1 MSTRPKERPGHW
13 PWQRAPD
20 KREAHHGSPDPGLT
34 PSPPLAASPQVQEG
48 VQNHRLT
55 QEIRASRQMSS
66 RKTKAPLASMDSLGS
81 LLRTPQRE
89 SLDPLASMDT
99 LGSAGSLLRSSA
111 SSHSSLP
118 RKAAVG
124 SWRYDSLTSLAPL
137 PRSRCSSGASLSRNT
152 SVDSMGYMDSLTSLA
167 SLPRSRCSSWTTL
180 SRKAS
185 MDSLPCLHPEQL
197 SCSSS
202 MGSIS
207 RKTYTS
213 SFPEP
218 CHGVMAEVSV
228 STCSE
233 HPVSPAAAKRLVG
246 HPGPDP
252 GQDSLLELP
261 VGTKQVQV
269 PQHEGDRTQSPVRVE
284 TSCSRTPAT
293 DISTNE
299 HVLKCFHAFQAAEAS
314 LRQLRKEHMKAE
326 LARRQRALGASV
338 KAVISNMEQDLEVF
352 QEQAGTKASPC
363 ETGLQELVHQI
374 DIMINS
380 KKMEWERKMKALE
393 AKVDIQDKELASAQ
407 SKLDQKGQEIG
418 LLRQKLED
426 LQKTKYE
433 MAQNYETQLQALKSQ
448 FSKLA
453 HSYEKLQSHQLKQK
467 KAEGRE
473 GCEESL
479 ETPSA
484 VSSLYKQLEELKA
497 KSGEWDKKR
506 TICQN
511 YLLYLDAQQKLLS
524 EKCDL
529 FQKQTQNYR
538 FQISNEKKNQEGV
551 ITCGQPESE
560 NDELIMEKLKT
571 TVNEIAINNNKLEEE
586 NLKLREDIKM
596 YQNHCQ
602 NMEAGLSEMRNELQS
617 RDALWRRIQLE
628 CQQLHTELLKVKE
641 HKDMQEI
648 QIKHQSSCVQ
658 LTEQL
663 ENKNAEL
670 LLLAQS
676 QEHQREELNKIR
688 NHLYHEEQSH
698 RSEQERMKT
707 EISDLTEE
715 LHQKDITIATILE
728 KASLLDRRLKM
739 ELEIKDKLLAKQQ
752 FLDFQYQVIKSENIH
767 LKEMVENQECKSC
780 MIIDFSNKEH
790 GNFSTSVHK
799 FKHENVRLQ
808 NSLVEL
814 QNGTETS
821 TLRLMDT
828 RGETEHNFQTCLKMQ
843 EKVERTFQKK
853 DAWEMEQQQTAVLT
867 ANGYH
872 RNCCPSLYGQGSIT
886 GSKSDS
892 TLSSYTL
899 ERGHETKPDDKSPS
913 PAGYPLGFGGLC
925 PEKATTGSLLSPAYN
940 AEEIQLSPPPELSFL
955 ATTEKFL
962 QQEEKHTREFEE
974 RLNLHIEELQRHSE
988 NTVKN
993 YARSQ
998 QCRHT

>member
-1 MSTRPKERPGHW
+1 I
-13 PWQRAPD
+13 
-20 KREAHHGSPDPGLT
+20 
-34 PSPPLAASPQVQEG
+34 
-48 VQNHRLT
+48 
-55 QEIRASRQMSS
+55 IR
-66 RKTKAPLASMDSLGS
+66 
-81 LLRTPQRE
+81 
-89 SLDPLASMDT
+89 
-99 LGSAGSLLRSSA
+99 
-111 SSHSSLP
+111 
-118 RKAAVG
+118 
-124 SWRYDSLTSLAPL
+124 
-137 PRSRCSSGASLSRNT
+137 
-152 SVDSMGYMDSLTSLA
+152 
-167 SLPRSRCSSWTTL
+167 
-180 SRKAS
+180 
-185 MDSLPCLHPEQL
+185 
-197 SCSSS
+197 
-202 MGSIS
+202 
-207 RKTYTS
+207 
-213 SFPEP
+213 
-218 CHGVMAEVSV
+218 
-228 STCSE
+228 
-233 HPVSPAAAKRLVG
+233 
-246 HPGPDP
+246 
-252 GQDSLLELP
+252 
-261 VGTKQVQV
+261 
-269 PQHEGDRTQSPVRVE
+269 
-284 TSCSRTPAT
+284 
-293 DISTNE
+293 
-299 HVLKCFHAFQAAEAS
+299 
-314 LRQLRKEHMKAE
+314 
-326 LARRQRALGASV
+326 
-338 KAVISNMEQDLEVF
+338 
-352 QEQAGTKASPC
+352 ASPC

-393 AKVDIQDKELASAQ
+393 TKVDIQDKELASAQ
-407 SKLDQKGQEIG
+407 NKLDQKAQEIG

-448 FSKLA
+448 FSKLT
-453 HSYEKLQSHQLKQK
+453 HSYEKLQSHQLKQNRT
-467 KAEGRE
+467 EGQE

-484 VSSLYKQLEELKA
+484 VSSLYRQLEEFKA
-497 KSGEWDKKR
+497 KWDKKR

-524 EKCDL
+524 EKCNL
-529 FQKQTQNYR
+529 FQKQTQNYQ
-538 FQISNEKKNQEGV
+538 FQISNKKQNQEEV

-571 TVNEIAINNNKLEEE
+571 TVNEIATNNKKLEEE

-648 QIKHQSSCVQ
+648 QIRHQSSCVQ

-676 QEHQREELNKIR
+676 QEQQREELNKIR
-688 NHLYHEEQSH
+688 NHIYQEEQSH

-728 KASLLDRRLKM
+728 KASLLERQLKM
-739 ELEIKDKLLAKQQ
+739 ELEIKDRLLAKQQ
-752 FLDFQYQVIKSENIH
+752 LLDFQYQVIKSENIH
-767 LKEMVENQECKSC
+767 LKETVENQECKSC

-790 GNFSTSVHK
+790 GNFSTSIHK
-799 FKHENVRLQ
+799 LKHENVRSQ

-814 QNGTETS
+814 QNDTETS
-821 TLRLMDT
+821 TLALMDT
-828 RGETEHNFQTCLKMQ
+828 HGETDHNFQTCLKTQ
-843 EKVERTFQKK
+843 EKAESLINTSSPPFFCQKCQTETSDHK
-853 DAWEMEQQQTAVLT
+853 APVCNQPME
-867 ANGYH
+867 N
-872 RNCCPSLYGQGSIT
+872 
-886 GSKSDS
+886 
-892 TLSSYTL
+892 
-899 ERGHETKPDDKSPS
+899 
-913 PAGYPLGFGGLC
+913 
-925 PEKATTGSLLSPAYN
+925 
-940 AEEIQLSPPPELSFL
+940 PPPELSFL